1 MKDQSNCSDNFNCLD
16 KLKIDLRKQTKER
29 RWDETFLKANYQLD
43 DYSKVLNCSIADTD
57 FGTPTFISDEII
69 ARANKRSY
77 SYTYIFNESIKAVI
91 EWYKKFHNISLE
103 EKWIRLG
110 NGTVNAM
117 HQAIIAMTNE
127 NDSVLIQSPLYKPFE
142 RSILSNK
149 RKVVESKLIFDQ
161 QAKTYKIDF
170 DDFENKIKTNNVKMF
185 MFCNPHNPG
194 GVRWSKEDINK
205 IIKICEENNVFIF
218 SDEVHGDLVLNNKQH
233 LSLLRFDVKND
244 FFVVATSP
252 SKLFNLAGLQGS
264 FIITKNAQVYE
275 KINEAYTKSGL
286 YLPNVFSQ
294 QAMIAAYTKDETLSW
309 VEKFKTHIMQNFDY
323 VKQNLLDKYSD
334 VLNYVEMECSYVVW
348 VQFNSVTIEEFK
360 ENLSRENLVVNIGED
375 FYNAEKNWFRMNI
388 ACPKE
393 ELNDLVNRLKKVLKL
408 N

>member
-1 MKDQSNCSDNFNCLD
+1 MKDQSNCSENFNCLD

-77 SYTYIFNESIKAVI
+77 SYTYIFDESAKAVI

-142 RSILSNK
+142 KSILSNN
-149 RKVVESKLIFDQ
+149 RKVVENKLIFDQ

-194 GVRWSKEDINK
+194 GIRWNKEDINK

-264 FIITKNAQVYE
+264 FIITKNAEVYA

-286 YLPNVFSQ
+286 SLPNVFSQ

-323 VKQNLLDKYSD
+323 VKQNLLDKYSM
-334 VLNYVEMECSYVVW
+334 Y
-348 VQFNSVTIEEFK
+348 
-360 ENLSRENLVVNIGED
+360 
-375 FYNAEKNWFRMNI
+375 
-388 ACPKE
+388 
-393 ELNDLVNRLKKVLKL
+393 
-408 N
+408 